1 MIHSLVFSGYVGSR
15 LQMLLGILV
24 GVALLTVDF
33 GANESLVFMRKR
45 RIVHMLSSRFPS
57 LSQDFWIDES
67 RSQALHWIATSRS
80 KELSIWSGSENQY
93 RILQQYS
100 LATLYYASAKLA
112 NNTTSGNF
120 TSWYRSD
127 GWLEEVDEC
136 NWFGVE
142 CNKDSLNDSE
152 LSLVVGLNLSENGL
166 TGTIPLE
173 LALLSNSLSY
183 LYLIG
188 NHLNGKVPSELGH
201 MSSLQRLYLDRNKLT
216 GSLPSEIG
224 LATNL
229 QHLAVAHNDL
239 KFSLPTE
246 IGQLSKL
253 QTLDCHNNSLLGPL
267 PSELGLLSTSLKTL
281 QLSHNNIFD
290 EIPNTLQ
297 RLKLLEWLDLSYN
310 VLSGSLPSNLE
321 RLPNLS
327 VVRLNHNFLKGES
340 GSKDLRRKQRQQKI
354 KEWDLSGNFFSDLP
368 IGRDRPSPMAKA
380 KTRERKTPP
389 GTCLN

>member
-1 MIHSLVFSGYVGSR
+1 
-15 LQMLLGILV
+15 MLLGILV

-45 RIVHMLSSRFPS
+45 RIVHMISSRFPS

-80 KELSIWSGSENQY
+80 KELSIWSGSEYQY

-100 LATLYYASAKLA
+100 LAALYYASAKLSK
-112 NNTTSGNF
+112 NTTSGNF
-120 TSWYRSD
+120 TSWFRSD

-142 CNKDSLNDSE
+142 CE

-173 LALLSNSLSY
+173 LVLLSNSLSY
-183 LYLIG
+183 LSLIG
-188 NHLNGKVPSELGH
+188 NHVNGKVPSELGH
-201 MSSLQRLYLDRNKLT
+201 MSLLERLHLDRNKLT
-216 GSLPSEIG
+216 GSLPTEIG

-229 QHLAVAHNDL
+229 QHLTVSHNDL
-239 KFSLPTE
+239 KFSLPTQL
-246 IGQLSKL
+246 GQLSIL

-267 PSELGLLSTSLKTL
+267 PSELGLLSTSLQTL

-297 RLKLLEWLDLSYN
+297 HLKFLEWLDLSYN

-340 GSKDLRRKQRQQKI
+340 GAKDLRRKQRQQKI

-368 IGRDRPSPMAKA
+368 IGRDRPASMAKE
-380 KTRERKTPP
+380 KTRERKTTP
-389 GTCLN
+389 GTCLNQFDCK